1 MRTGSKQCEGF
12 NFDALISQLIKGVAE
27 LRQENKELRS
37 ELESTKQKA
46 DFYHSQMVKIQDL
59 LGQALGETF
68 SGGEVSAW
76 DEAELPF
83 SKKSFPR
90 PTATTPVVEEIP
102 SARQAEPKPDIA
114 ASGKSWEL
122 VVSQVHNFPKLVG
135 LENWLRDVEDIEDFI
150 IRSFQEGVATFEL
163 WLTLPQQWEAVAD
176 RLRMGSGLEIAAVD
190 ITARKIEG
198 KLRN

>member
-1 MRTGSKQCEGF
+1 MKTGSEQCGGF
-12 NFDALISQLIKGVAE
+12 NFDALISQFIRGVAE

-46 DFYHSQMVKIQDL
+46 DFYYSQLVKIQDL
-59 LGQALGETF
+59 LVQAQGGTF
-68 SGGEVSAW
+68 SGEEVSAR
-76 DEAELPF
+76 DEAELPI

-90 PTATTPVVEEIP
+90 PPATTPVPEETP
-102 SARQAEPKPDIA
+102 SAQQAETKPDIA
-114 ASGKSWEL
+114 ASGESWEL
-122 VVSQVHNFPKLVG
+122 VVSQVHSFPKLVG
-135 LENWLRDVEDIEDFI
+135 LENWLRGVEDIEDFI
-150 IRSFQEGVATFEL
+150 IRSFQDGVATFEL

-176 RLRMGSGLEIAAVD
+176 RLRMASGLEIATVD